1 MTPLRNPLWTVMSRQ
16 AEQVW
21 HASRE
26 RPKRIPKTNTE
37 TNTENEISVSVSFQ
51 TRNIFRFRFRCG
63 FKVPQNFVFVF
74 GIVSK
79 SQDISSL
86 VSKFKFS
93 KFLNFQY
100 WIISRMVPTCLYF
113 EQKIPEGQTI
123 RQKLNIRTENE
134 FRNEYRN
141 EYRNFGIR
149 FCFVSG
155 PETYFGFGFII
166 VSLRQK
172 SLVILLFRYSHYTE
186 ISLSH
191 SFRYSTFR
199 SFPTHNLKFH
209 KPETFSSMVP

>member
-1 MTPLRNPLWTVMSRQ
+1 
-16 AEQVW
+16 
-21 HASRE
+21 
-26 RPKRIPKTNTE
+26 
-37 TNTENEISVSVSFQ
+37 
-51 TRNIFRFRFRCG
+51 
-63 FKVPQNFVFVF
+63 
-74 GIVSK
+74 
-79 SQDISSL
+79 
-86 VSKFKFS
+86 
-93 KFLNFQY
+93 
-100 WIISRMVPTCLYF
+100 MVPTCLYF

-191 SFRYSTFR
+191 SFRCSTFR
-199 SFPTHNLKFH
+199 SFPNYYRAQQNQISAQSCTKLLFVDRQFAWQEMDI
-209 KPETFSSMVP
+209 PI